1 MSGVAAKPARRG
13 VPKGDKRQRTRARLI
28 EAAAE
33 VIGEKGYERASLEEI
48 AARAGMT
55 RGAFYGNF
63 ESKDELLLALV
74 EARWRPVAP
83 SLKAGAPFR
92 EQMRII
98 GGAVAD
104 AADERRSQGA
114 GMLSFLLYALTHEE
128 IRGRLARR
136 NAEIYARAEAALA
149 RAIDASELPMPVG
162 DLAPTLHAMSD
173 GFLIARLLNPGVFT
187 RELICGAFEALA
199 S

>member
-1 MSGVAAKPARRG
+1 MNQIADRPARRG
-13 VPKGDKRQRTRARLI
+13 APKGDKRQRTRARLI

-83 SLKAGAPFR
+83 SLRAGAPFR
-92 EQMRII
+92 EQMRIL

-128 IRGRLARR
+128 IRRRLAGR
-136 NAEIYARAEAALA
+136 NAEIYARAEAALG
-149 RAIDASELPMPVG
+149 RAVDPSDLPMPLR
-162 DLAPTLHAMSD
+162 DLAPALHAMSD
-173 GFLIARLLNPGVFT
+173 GFLIARLMNPAVFT
-187 RELICGAFEALA
+187 RELICEAFEALA